1 MITDPIATALVSRNQ
16 ISLFQLRPLEKK
28 TGLFWNN
35 VLPLDSITF
44 IYICQSENF
53 NVAIEITQI
62 WQDLAVIMVV
72 SSVMALISY
81 KLKQPLILGYIG
93 AGIIIGPHTPPF
105 SLITNI
111 EILNLFAEIGIVL
124 LLFTIGM
131 EFPIQ
136 KLKSI
141 GKKAAVITIVEQVG
155 TLIAGFFAGQAL
167 GFSLYDSMYLAVA
180 LSVSSTVII
189 MKVLQELNVV
199 REESSY
205 LMLGILIIE
214 DILILSLFALLQSVS
229 ITGNISLIEIAIPMG
244 ITVGFIIGILTIGS
258 KFIPK
263 VVDYVSKTNQHDV
276 LIVVGLGIAF
286 GFAYISNQ
294 IGISVAVGAFFA
306 GVLVAESKSHSVMNI
321 LTSPIRDMFVALFF
335 VSVGALMDI
344 KVIPLFIV
352 PALIL
357 MGATSAAKF
366 LAVVFFSKFL
376 GFTKKISLQTAIG
389 LSSTRGGEMSLIVAK
404 GGIDIGIAS
413 PFILPIVGTIT
424 IVSTFLSPYIIKL
437 GWKATGRG
445 RDEAPS
451 TIDEE
456 ESQKPA

>member
-1 MITDPIATALVSRNQ
+1 MKP
-16 ISLFQLRPLEKK
+16 FHLRY
-28 TGLFWNN
+28 NI
-35 VLPLDSITF
+35 LPMHTITF
-44 IYICQSENF
+44 IYIPQRENF
-53 NVAIEITQI
+53 DMAIEITQI

-72 SSVMALISY
+72 SSIMALISY
-81 KLKQPLILGYIG
+81 KLRQPLILGYIA

-105 SLITNI
+105 SLIKNI
-111 EILNLFAEIGIVL
+111 DILNLFAEIGIVL

-141 GKKAAVITIVEQVG
+141 GKKAAVITVVEQTG
-155 TLIAGFFAGQAL
+155 TLVAGFFAGQAL
-167 GFSLYDSMYLAVA
+167 GFSLYDSLYLAVA

-229 ITGNISLIEIAIPMG
+229 ITGSISLIEIAVPMG
-244 ITVGFIIGILTIGS
+244 ITVVFIIGILTIGS
-258 KFIPK
+258 KFIPR

-344 KVIPLFIV
+344 KVLPLFIV
-352 PALIL
+352 PSLVL

-366 LAVVFFSKFL
+366 AAVVFSSKFL
-376 GFTKKISLQTAIG
+376 GFTKNISLQTSLG
-389 LSSTRGGEMSLIVAK
+389 LSATRGGEMSLIVAK

-424 IVSTFLSPYIIKL
+424 IISTFLSPYIIKAV
-437 GWKATGRG
+437 WKATGRE

-456 ESQKPA
+456 ESRKST